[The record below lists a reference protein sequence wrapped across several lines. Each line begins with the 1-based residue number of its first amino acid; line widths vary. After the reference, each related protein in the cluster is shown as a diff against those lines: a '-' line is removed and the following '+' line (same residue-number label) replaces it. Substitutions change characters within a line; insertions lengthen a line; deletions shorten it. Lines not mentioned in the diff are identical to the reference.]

1 MDKMQMFA
9 QLDKKKERFFKAS
22 DAIWEHPETSFEERF
37 AADLLCGL
45 LREEGFEVTRPLAG
59 MDTAFMGRFG
69 SGHPVIGILG
79 EYDALY
85 GMSQEAD
92 ALSPCGGGEKGH
104 GCGHNLLG
112 VGSLAAAVAV
122 KEYLQEN
129 GREGTVIYFG
139 CPGEE
144 GGSGKAFMAREGV
157 FDALDA
163 ALTWHPG
170 DINAANSVSTLAVF
184 KVHYRFTGRA
194 AHAAACPQL
203 GRSALDAAELMNV
216 GTQFLRE
223 HIIPEAR
230 IHYAMVN
237 TGGKSPN
244 VVQPEAV
251 NSYYIRAP
259 KLSQVRELK
268 QRVDDVAKGAA
279 LMTGTQ
285 VEIRMI
291 NSTANVIPND
301 VLSDVMAQNLEEAPL
316 PVYTDEE
323 RAYARAFADALE
335 APSTLLTDL
344 AAKLGEKAAGIAA
357 LAAGREIYDFAVPN
371 FRLNM
376 CLSSS
381 SDVGDVSWNCPT
393 SQIMAATMA
402 AGTPSH
408 SWQRTAQGKSAI
420 AHKGMLYAAK
430 VIAGSAVDLFE
441 NPELLH
447 QAALELEKRLGGES
461 YVCDIPADAK
471 PVATESD
478 E

>member
-1 MDKMQMFA
+1 MDKSQMFA
-9 QLDKKKERFFKAS
+9 EMDKKKDVYFKAA
-22 DAIWEHPETSFEERF
+22 DEIWDHPETCFEETF
-37 AADLLCGL
+37 AADLLCRL
-45 LREEGFEVTRPLAG
+45 LEEEGFAVTRPLAG
-59 MDTAFMGRFG
+59 MDTAFMASYGTGR
-69 SGHPVIGILG
+69 PVIGILG

-85 GMSQEAD
+85 AMSQEAD
-92 ALSPCGGGEKGH
+92 ALQSKSTGEKGH

-112 VGSLAAAVAV
+112 VGSLAAVAAV
-122 KEYLQEN
+122 KEYLREN
-129 GREGTVIYFG
+129 QRQGTVIYFG

-157 FDALDA
+157 FEGLDA

-203 GRSALDAAELMNV
+203 GRSALDAAELMNI

-230 IHYAMVN
+230 VHYAMIN

-244 VVQPEAV
+244 VVQPEAE

-259 KLSQVRELK
+259 RLAQVREIK
-268 QRVDDVAKGAA
+268 KRIDDIAKGAA
-279 LMTGTQ
+279 LMTGTK
-285 VEIRMI
+285 VEIQMI

-301 VLSDVMAQNLEEAPL
+301 ALSDVMGRNIQETPL
-316 PVYTDEE
+316 PVYTSSDRE
-323 RAYARAFADALE
+323 YAKAFVNALE

-344 AAKLGEKAAGIAA
+344 AAKLGEKAAGIAR
-357 LAAGREIYDFAVPN
+357 LAQGKEIYDFPVPN

-408 SWQRTAQGKSAI
+408 SWQRTAQGKSAL

-430 VIAGSAVDLFE
+430 VIAGSAVDLLE
-441 NPELLH
+441 EPALLAR
-447 QAALELEKRLGGES
+447 AAEEFRKRLNGET
-461 YVCDIPADAK
+461 YICDIPADAK
-471 PVATESD
+471 PVAAESD